1 MKNID
6 LFYELAQ
13 LYNLEFE
20 DGEMT
25 DEDID
30 FFCNIPDEMISKNQ
44 IKLSELTKYRNYE
57 ESWKDAA

>member
-20 DGEMT
+20 DCEMT

-30 FFCNIPDEMISKNQ
+30 FFCNIPDEMISKNH
-44 IKLSELTKYRNYE
+44 IKLSELEKYCNYE
-57 ESWKDAA
+57 ESWKEAA